1 MQAVSPVPH
10 RFLTPQAPAGHILM
24 ASYPLDKIV
33 TRTGLVSSSHERTG
47 PMDRLLRVVL
57 IMLILVA
64 ILFAGLC
71 GALFVFQRSLIYFPQ
86 PRSYQPGTTLMTLQ
100 VGTGTVL
107 VSTRPNTSPDALIYF
122 GGNAEDVS
130 RNMPEFSAAFPNYA
144 IYLLHY
150 PGYGGSSGSPS
161 EQAIM
166 ADALALFDHVH
177 AEHKNIVVIGRSLG
191 SGVAVHLASLRP
203 VQRLV
208 LVTPYDSL
216 GDVAAHNYP
225 FLPVRLLL
233 RDKFE
238 SWKYASQVTAPT
250 RIVVAERDEVIPR
263 ESTDRLRTRFKNG
276 IVSYV
281 VVAGVGHNTI
291 SDSAD
296 YLSLL
301 KNE

>member
-1 MQAVSPVPH
+1 MGRV
-10 RFLTPQAPAGHILM
+10 R
-24 ASYPLDKIV
+24 
-33 TRTGLVSSSHERTG
+33 
-47 PMDRLLRVVL
+47 RVVL
-57 IMLILVA
+57 TMLILIA

-71 GALFVFQRSLIYFPQ
+71 GVLFVFQRSLIYFPQ
-86 PRSYQPGTTLMTLQ
+86 PRSYQQGMTLTTLE

-107 VSTRPNTSPDALIYF
+107 VSTRPNSGSDALIYF

-130 RNMPEFSAAFPNYA
+130 RNMPDFSQAFPNYA

-161 EQAIM
+161 EQAII
-166 ADALALFDHVH
+166 ADALALFDHVY
-177 AEHKNIVVIGRSLG
+177 ANHKNIVVVGRSLG
-191 SGVAVHLASLRP
+191 SGVAVRLASLRP
-203 VQRLV
+203 VERLV

-225 FLPVRLLL
+225 FLPARWLL

-250 RIVVAERDEVIPR
+250 RIVVAEQDDVIPR
-263 ESTDRLRTRFKNG
+263 TSTDRLRTRFKNG
-276 IVSYV
+276 IVSYAV
-281 VVAGVGHNTI
+281 VPGVGHNTI
-291 SDSAD
+291 SDSAE